1 VAPVSTRTPAIP
13 ALLAITMSV
22 LSRSPTIAESAAARP
37 SRSSTAAAMCLLG
50 LPTTAS
56 AMAPVQAWTA
66 ASMAAQSGSPP
77 SGVGQYGSGLVAT
90 NLAPPSRTAR

>member
-1 VAPVSTRTPAIP
+1 MP
-13 ALLAITMSV
+13 ALLAMAMSV
-22 LSRSPTIAESAAARP
+22 PSRSPTIAASAAARP

-56 AMAPVQAWTA
+56 AVAPVQAWMA

-90 NLAPPSRTAR
+90 SRAPPSRTAR

>member
-1 VAPVSTRTPAIP
+1 MA
-13 ALLAITMSV
+13 MSV
-22 LSRSPTIAESAAARP
+22 LSRSPTIAEPAAARP

-56 AMAPVQAWTA
+56 ALAPVQAWTA